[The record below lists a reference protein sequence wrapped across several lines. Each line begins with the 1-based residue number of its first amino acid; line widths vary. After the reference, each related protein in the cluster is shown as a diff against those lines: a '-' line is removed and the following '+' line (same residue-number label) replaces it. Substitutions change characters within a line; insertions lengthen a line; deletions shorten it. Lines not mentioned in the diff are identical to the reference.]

1 MAGAITNLL
10 SNYTS
15 LSYKVTPL
23 WNNVICSLITV
34 IYVKAIL
41 TIGAK
46 LRDRLRCAYESRKLV
61 HMGAACWILFWPL
74 FDVSHWTWR
83 LNILV
88 PTVMGIKLVYKVSS
102 VLFCSARLVMIDTI
116 AISFVLVNITYPINT
131 SDSSMILSP
140 SQILGGHLERSK
152 RC

>member
-102 VLFCSARLVMIDTI
+102 VLFCSVLFSSLGDDRHHRHFFRTCQYNISNKYIGFILDLVPVI
-116 AISFVLVNITYPINT
+116 NIRG
-131 SDSSMILSP
+131 P
-140 SQILGGHLERSK
+140 S
-152 RC
+152 

>member
-102 VLFCSARLVMIDTI
+102 VLFCSVQFCSVRFVMIDTI

-131 SDSSMILSP
+131 SDSSSILSP
-140 SQILGGHLERSK
+140 S
-152 RC
+152 